1 MQICLQFSAGK
12 SSDDLKN
19 VEKKSVLRSRSRQSQ
34 NYLRPRAGNIFYI
47 SIFCSQFGG
56 RKDEEKPPLRHIS
69 YGTTVIHSTVSG
81 NI

>member
-1 MQICLQFSAGK
+1 M
-12 SSDDLKN
+12 LK
-19 VEKKSVLRSRSRQSQ
+19 KISVAEPEPAEPKLL
-34 NYLRPRAGNIFYI
+34 YLRPRAGNIFYI
-47 SIFCSQFGG
+47 NIYCSQFGG